1 MITDMSRN
9 GLAMARPYPF
19 FAGAFATAA
28 GAGVLAG
35 RACTAAGGVISA
47 EIWNT
52 KDCTAEF
59 LSSCFASLIST
70 FWKYPDLFRAV
81 MKFAI
86 ALQLFDRRDPLLQD
100 HLLLFEHFNLL
111 LGLFQIR
118 LLRGQLLDFRVFF
131 AELVLPGV
139 IEKSKNQGA
148 EHQSRAN
155 EHHRHRC
162 SRVHRTPRGFRSNL
176 SKKVYADHG

>member
-81 MKFAI
+81 MKFAT
-86 ALQLFDRRDPLLQD
+86 ALTDAEEPSIESVAPLRRSE
-100 HLLLFEHFNLL
+100 EHTS
-111 LGLFQIR
+111 
-118 LLRGQLLDFRVFF
+118 
-131 AELVLPGV
+131 EL
-139 IEKSKNQGA
+139 
-148 EHQSRAN
+148 QSR
-155 EHHRHRC
+155 
-162 SRVHRTPRGFRSNL
+162 
-176 SKKVYADHG
+176 